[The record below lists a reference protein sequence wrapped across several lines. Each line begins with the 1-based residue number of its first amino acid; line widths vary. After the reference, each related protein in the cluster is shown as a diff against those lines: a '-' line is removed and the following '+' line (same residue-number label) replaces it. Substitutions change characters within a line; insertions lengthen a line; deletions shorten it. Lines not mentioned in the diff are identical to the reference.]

1 MHAKQSDIEHVSLG
15 AEEDSHAKPIQ
26 ESHERPTTSESS
38 CSFTV
43 LDGKDDVKTRP
54 PVDVTGADSSNVKLS
69 AAGGVASTPPEELR
83 ASSVHENPLSSSSSI
98 LRGPLS
104 DEISHDNPRSK
115 TDVVHNKTKSQTSK
129 GPVPAVAAVDTF
141 SRPSKLKQKTPSKSN
156 ETVDHESSSSSG
168 SVFTST
174 DECSVIAPSP
184 AECPNATINSGGTRT
199 ADHDNFTWYSFRD
212 GGDSAHSDSGL
223 RFSFNLSRQSAPSVL
238 STRSNPKTTLVC
250 DSSHFSSLADG
261 MPRASPS
268 GNIATEKPPTSG
280 SEESSSMTKE
290 RSAEKRLLKSSGA
303 MPLSH
308 GASAERASSGARCS
322 TSSVTSAKV
331 DTVRTVPLSCETAN
345 STPNGSSSLKT
356 SMRKVVQQFKP
367 SKLSKH
373 HPLGLGSEIASKYKV
388 LLHSLLH
395 FVIFQGSSR

>member
-1 MHAKQSDIEHVSLG
+1 MLHAKQSDIEHVGLG

-54 PVDVTGADSSNVKLS
+54 PVDVTGADPSNVTLS

-83 ASSVHENPLSSSSSI
+83 ASSVHENPLSSSCSL

-115 TDVVHNKTKSQTSK
+115 TDVVHNKTISQTSK

-168 SVFTST
+168 SGFTST

-199 ADHDNFTWYSFRD
+199 ADRDNFTRSSFRD
-212 GGDSAHSDSGL
+212 GGDSAQSDSGL

-238 STRSNPKTTLVC
+238 STCSNPKTLVC

-268 GNIATEKPPTSG
+268 GNIVTEKPPTSG
-280 SEESSSMTKE
+280 SKESSSITKE
-290 RSAEKRLLKSSGA
+290 RSGEKRLLKSSGA
-303 MPLSH
+303 IPLSY

-322 TSSVTSAKV
+322 TSSVTSAEV
-331 DTVRTVPLSCETAN
+331 DTVRTVPLSCETTN
-345 STPNGSSSLKT
+345 STPNGSNSLKT

-388 LLHSLLH
+388 LLYYLLH